1 MTDMKKIM
9 ILISLCISLL
19 FLISCT
25 GRQTMLEKNRGRAL
39 ETAKYKHTVNPDAR
53 NMETM
58 EGTHG
63 LGGDAAMKNYH
74 ESFGKQNREEI
85 LSQKPWTTE

>member
-1 MTDMKKIM
+1 MKKII
-9 ILISLCISLL
+9 ILISLCACLL

-25 GRQTMLEKNRGRAL
+25 GRQTVLEKNRGRAL

-53 NMETM
+53 STETM

-63 LGGDAAMKNYH
+63 LVGAAAMKSYH
-74 ESFGKQNREEI
+74 ESFGQQKREEI
-85 LSQKPWTTE
+85 VNIINLR